1 MKLKVFYSNQQS
13 NKGRKDICDE
23 VFIFPGKNE
32 CKKISRNK
40 LIVVEELSCEH
51 KEADTKLV
59 ALAAKPGSTVM
70 IRSSS

>member
-1 MKLKVFYSNQQS
+1 M
-13 NKGRKDICDE
+13 
-23 VFIFPGKNE
+23 FIFSGKNE

-40 LIVVEELSCEH
+40 LIVVEELSCELE
-51 KEADTKLV
+51 EADTKLV